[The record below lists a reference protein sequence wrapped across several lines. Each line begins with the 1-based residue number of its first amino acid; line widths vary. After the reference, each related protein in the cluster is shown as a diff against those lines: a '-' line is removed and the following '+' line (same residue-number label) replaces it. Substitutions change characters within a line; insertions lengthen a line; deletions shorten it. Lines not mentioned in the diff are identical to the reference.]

1 MDNINVLII
10 EDTPEQ
16 SDALVKVL
24 LENNYTVVGV
34 ARNFTDALK
43 TFYETPVDIIIIDV
57 FLDGKPDGITFA
69 ESINIIPNASKP
81 FVFLTSSQD
90 RQIFERAKLTN
101 PFSFLMKPFNE
112 LEILYAIEMAVEKFY
127 AQTNVFMS
135 EEQDT
140 VISNDYLFIKKKNT
154 LKKVALNDILYI
166 EVEER
171 YCNIIT
177 EKEKFVIQISL
188 TKISNLLN
196 KDKFVKT
203 HRNTIVNTDKI
214 EEIILA
220 DNLIILKG
228 DHKINLSDTYK
239 DFLKKMNILS

>member
-16 SDALVKVL
+16 SEALNKVL
-24 LENNYTVVGV
+24 LANHYNVVGI
-34 ARNFTDALK
+34 ATNYTDALSLFYQK
-43 TFYETPVDIIIIDV
+43 TVDVIIIDV
-57 FLDGKPDGITFA
+57 FLNGNPDGITFA
-69 ESINIIPNASKP
+69 ETINIVPNASKP

-90 RQIFERAKLTN
+90 RKIFERAKLTK

-112 LEILYAIEMAVEKFY
+112 LEILYALEMAVEKFY
-127 AQTNVFMS
+127 EQTNVFLS
-135 EEQDT
+135 EDQNT
-140 VISNDYLFIKKKNT
+140 VVSNDSLFIKKKNA

-177 EKEKFVIQISL
+177 GKEKFVILISL
-188 TKISNLLN
+188 TKISTLLDAN
-196 KDKFVKT
+196 QFIRT
-203 HRNTIVNTDKI
+203 HRNTIVNSNKI

-228 DHKINLSDTYK
+228 NHKIKLSDTYK
-239 DFLKKMNILS
+239 DFIKKMNILS

>member
-1 MDNINVLII
+1 MDQINVLII
-10 EDTPEQ
+10 EDTVEQ
-16 SDALVKVL
+16 SDALSKVL
-24 LENNYTVVGV
+24 IANNYNIVGI
-34 ARNFTDALK
+34 ARNYTEAL
-43 TFYETPVDIIIIDV
+43 TLFYKNIIDIIIIDV

-69 ESINIIPNASKP
+69 ETITIVPNGSKP

-90 RQIFERAKLTN
+90 RQIFERAKLTK

-127 AQTNVFMS
+127 AQPNIFLS

-140 VISNDYLFIKKKNT
+140 VISQDYLFIKKKKS
-154 LKKVALNDILYI
+154 LKKVALTDILFI
-166 EVEER
+166 EVEDR

-177 EKEKFVIQISL
+177 EKEKFVILISL
-188 TKISNLLN
+188 TKILELLN
-196 KDKFVKT
+196 KNKFTQT
-203 HRNTIVNTDKI
+203 HRNFIVNIEKI

-228 DHKINLSDTYK
+228 NHKINLSDTYK
-239 DFLKKMNILS
+239 DFLKNMNIIS

>member
-16 SDALVKVL
+16 SEALAKVL
-24 LENNYTVVGV
+24 LENNYNTVGI
-34 ARNFTDALK
+34 ATNFKDALK
-43 TFYETPVDIIIIDV
+43 LFYENTIDIIIIDV

-69 ESINIIPNASKP
+69 ESINIIPNSSKP

-90 RQIFERAKLTN
+90 RQIFERAKLTK

-127 AQTNVFMS
+127 AQINVFMS

-140 VISNDYLFIKKKNT
+140 VVSNDYLFIKKKNS
-154 LKKVALNDILYI
+154 LKKVAINDILYI

-188 TKISNLLN
+188 TKISNLLDKN
-196 KDKFVKT
+196 KFVKT